1 MSEQL
6 NNSAKIES
14 TNKHQ
19 SSVNHELADADTHQ
33 SEASAFQTKSLKKWL
48 IHTSKKLVKFALL
61 FVLLMLSL
69 IITESISVPS
79 VIIYLHLL
87 AIFVLAFVMVV
98 MLSIDNFVYRYLK
111 ASVWG
116 QIVLYS
122 LVALMSSQS
131 YLWATAEVNRIF
143 KVDPGVLGLTLTSMT
158 ALRFFEYT
166 VAALLGSYAFAI
178 CLYLLSFFL
187 RQLTVRQASLA
198 PIISKT
204 VTETVFSGMLLVVSI
219 SVGVLLMHKVSLL
232 QTPIVEDKWIQR
244 FAVAVDFN
252 QYHRCQAADVKNAEA
267 VVFLSASD
275 ILTAKQTVSGDWQ
288 FAKVKCD

>member
-1 MSEQL
+1 MPEQL
-6 NNSAKIES
+6 NKSVKIES
-14 TNKHQ
+14 TKKHQ
-19 SSVNHELADADTHQ
+19 SSDNHELSDANSPQSDAD
-33 SEASAFQTKSLKKWL
+33 AFQTKSLKKWV
-48 IHTSKKLVKFALL
+48 INTSKKLVKFALL

-69 IITESISVPS
+69 IITESINLPS

-122 LVALMSSQS
+122 LVALVSSQS
-131 YLWATAEVNRIF
+131 YLWAAAEVNRIF

-166 VAALLGSYAFAI
+166 VVALLSSYGFAI
-178 CLYLLSFFL
+178 CLYLLSTLL
-187 RQLTVRQASLA
+187 RQWRGSKHYLSL
-198 PIISKT
+198 
-204 VTETVFSGMLLVVSI
+204 FSQNKVGENMLAGLLLIVSI
-219 SVGVLLMHKVSLL
+219 GVGVVMMHKVSLL
-232 QTPIVEDKWIQR
+232 QTTILEDKWIQQ
-244 FAVAVDFN
+244 FAIAVDFN
-252 QYHRCQAADVKNAEA
+252 QYHRCQADGFKDAEA

-275 ILTAKQTVSGDWQ
+275 ILTAKQTASGDWQ
-288 FAKVKCD
+288 FDKLKCD